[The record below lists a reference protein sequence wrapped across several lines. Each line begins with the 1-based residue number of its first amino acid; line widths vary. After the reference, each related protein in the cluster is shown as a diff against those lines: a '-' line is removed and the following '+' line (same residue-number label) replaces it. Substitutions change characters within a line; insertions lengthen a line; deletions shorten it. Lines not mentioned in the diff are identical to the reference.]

1 MWSRTLPIS
10 VAYSSSLLRTMVA
23 HLPGMEIMEPNHTS
37 TPRIALIDSGI
48 GGTSVLKAVRA
59 RAPWAD
65 IVYVADHAFGPYGER
80 TLTEV
85 RDRTELLARYLDT
98 AGIDLIVI
106 GCNSASAAALHHLRE
121 HLPHLS
127 FVGMEPAVKPATQ
140 RTTTG
145 VVAVMATQATF
156 QGELFRS
163 LVGKHGDGVEIVEQA
178 CPGLAA
184 VIDSGADPGPLLDE
198 YLAPI
203 IAASAD
209 IVVLGCT
216 HYPLVVDDIAERL
229 PDSVEILDPSPAVA
243 RRVVEVAHERGI
255 DLVGGASI
263 RWWTTALN
271 EDRSDGH
278 DWETIDI
285 PTGATAA
292 IRAGETTLV
301 AAQGDL
307 TSMPV
312 DAIVN
317 AANNELTH
325 GGGIALAI
333 ARAGG
338 PVIDEESAEWIDAYG
353 PLEPGVSALTSA
365 GHMPAKYVIHVAG
378 PIYNAEQDNEA
389 LLSAA
394 VLASL
399 DLGDEIDV
407 HTMALPAIS
416 AGIYRYP
423 PDDATTVIAESVAE
437 YVSSDETSL
446 QSVRL
451 VGYDETMTERF
462 AAALECLLEETEV
475 RTT

>member
-1 MWSRTLPIS
+1 
-10 VAYSSSLLRTMVA
+10 MVL
-23 HLPGMEIMEPNHTS
+23 HLPRTETMEPSDTS
-37 TPRIALIDSGI
+37 TARIAVFDSGI
-48 GGTSVLKAVRA
+48 GGTSVLTAIRD

-65 IVYVADHAFGPYGER
+65 IVYIADHAFGPYGER
-80 TLTEV
+80 TLDEV

-106 GCNSASAAALHHLRE
+106 ACNSASAAALHHLRE
-121 HLPHLS
+121 HLPHLA

-145 VVAVMATQATF
+145 VVAVMATHATF

-209 IVVLGCT
+209 TVVLGCT
-216 HYPLVVDDIAERL
+216 HYPLVVDDIATRL
-229 PDSVEILDPSPAVA
+229 PDDVEIVDPSPAVA

-255 DLVGGASI
+255 ELTGDASV
-263 RWWTTALN
+263 RWWTTGLN
-271 EDRSDGH
+271 EDRSDGRE
-278 DWETIDI
+278 WETIDI

-301 AAQGDL
+301 AAQGDI
-307 TSMPV
+307 TSMSV
-312 DAIVN
+312 DVIVN

-338 PVIDEESAEWIDAYG
+338 PAIDEESAEWIDDYG
-353 PLEPGVSALTSA
+353 PLEPGVAALTSA
-365 GHMPAKYVIHVAG
+365 GLMPSKYVIHVAG
-378 PIYNAEQDNEA
+378 PIYRAGQDNEA
-389 LLSAA
+389 LLGAA

-399 DLGDEIDV
+399 DLADEIEV
-407 HTMALPAIS
+407 CTVALPAIS
-416 AGIYRYP
+416 AGIYGYP
-423 PDDATTVIAESVAE
+423 PDDATAVIAESVAE
-437 YVSSDETSL
+437 YVASDETSL
-446 QSVRL
+446 RAVRL
-451 VGYDETMTERF
+451 VGYDEAMTDRF
-462 AAALECLLEETEV
+462 AGALAGLLTEEPMTDD
-475 RTT
+475 R

>member
-1 MWSRTLPIS
+1 
-10 VAYSSSLLRTMVA
+10 
-23 HLPGMEIMEPNHTS
+23 MEIMESNHAS
-37 TPRIALIDSGI
+37 TARIAVFDSGI
-48 GGTSVLKAVRA
+48 GGTSVLTAIRD

-65 IVYVADHAFGPYGER
+65 LVYVADHAFGPYGER

-106 GCNSASAAALHHLRE
+106 ACNSASAAALHHLRE
-121 HLPHLS
+121 HLPHLA

-209 IVVLGCT
+209 TVVLGCT
-216 HYPLVVDDIAERL
+216 HYPLVVDDIASKL
-229 PDSVEILDPSPAVA
+229 PDDVEIVDPSPAVA
-243 RRVVEVAHERGI
+243 RRVVVVAQEREI
-255 DLVGGASI
+255 ELTGGASI
-263 RWWTTALN
+263 RWWTTGLN
-271 EDRSDGH
+271 ENRSDGRE
-278 DWETIDI
+278 WETIDI
-285 PTGATAA
+285 PTGASAA

-301 AAQGDL
+301 ATQGDI

-333 ARAGG
+333 ASAGG
-338 PVIDEESAEWIDAYG
+338 PVIDDESVEWIDAYG
-353 PLEPGVSALTSA
+353 PLEPGVAALTSA
-365 GHMPAKYVIHVAG
+365 GLMPAKYVIHVAG
-378 PIYNAEQDNEA
+378 PIYNAERDNEV
-389 LLSAA
+389 LLGAA
-394 VLASL
+394 VFAAL
-399 DLGDEIDV
+399 DLADEIDV
-407 HTMALPAIS
+407 RTMALPAIS
-416 AGIYRYP
+416 AGIYGYP
-423 PDDATTVIAESVAE
+423 PIEATAVIAVSVAE
-437 YVSSDETSL
+437 YVSSDVTSL
-446 QSVRL
+446 RSVRI
-451 VGYDETMTERF
+451 VGYDDAMTTRF
-462 AAALECLLEETEV
+462 ARAIAGLMSET
-475 RTT
+475 